1 MINNNTSKNRKNLI
15 SYINTKNKI
24 CNGLNKMQ
32 FVNQLGKKTMNEIKE
47 NVNKEFRK
55 QQLRFLG
62 RGCGNGINLRKSQ
75 GGKKKSFF
83 SKLDNCF
90 SETPILILPF

>member
-1 MINNNTSKNRKNLI
+1 MINNNTDKNRKNLQ
-15 SYINTKNKI
+15 SYINSKNKI
-24 CNGLNKMQ
+24 CNGLDKKSFM
-32 FVNQLGKKTMNEIKE
+32 NQLGKKPVGEIRDD
-47 NVNKEFRK
+47 VDKEFRK

-83 SKLDNCF
+83 SKFKRTKD
-90 SETPILILPF
+90 

>member
-1 MINNNTSKNRKNLI
+1 MVNNITDKNRKNLI
-15 SYINTKNKI
+15 NYINSKNKI

-32 FVNQLGKKTMNEIKE
+32 FVNQLGKKTVNEIRE
-47 NVNKEFRK
+47 NIDKEFRK

-75 GGKKKSFF
+75 GKKSLF
-83 SKLDNCF
+83 SKF
-90 SETPILILPF
+90 KRVR

>member
-1 MINNNTSKNRKNLI
+1 MVNNNTDKNRKNLEE
-15 SYINTKNKI
+15 YINSKNKI
-24 CNGLNKMQ
+24 CNGLDKKI
-32 FVNQLGKKTMNEIKE
+32 FIGQLGKKSVNEIRE
-47 NVNKEFRK
+47 NVDKEFRK

-83 SKLDNCF
+83 SKFKRTLRR
-90 SETPILILPF
+90 

>member
-1 MINNNTSKNRKNLI
+1 MVNNNTVNNRKNLEY
-15 SYINTKNKI
+15 YINSKNKI
-24 CNGLNKMQ
+24 CNGLNKKSFMD
-32 FVNQLGKKTMNEIKE
+32 QLGQKTVSEIRQ
-47 NVNKEFRK
+47 NVDKEFRR

-83 SKLDNCF
+83 SKFKRVN
-90 SETPILILPF
+90 

>member
-1 MINNNTSKNRKNLI
+1 MLNNNTERNRKNLED
-15 SYINTKNKI
+15 YINSKNII
-24 CNGLNKMQ
+24 CNGLDKNFFMK
-32 FVNQLGKKTMNEIKE
+32 QLGQKPVSEIRK
-47 NVNKEFRK
+47 NVDKEFRK

-83 SKLDNCF
+83 SKFKRAKD
-90 SETPILILPF
+90 

>member
-62 RGCGNGINLRKSQ
+62 RGCGNGINLRKTQ
-75 GGKKKSFF
+75 GKKGLF
-83 SKLDNCF
+83 SKF
-90 SETPILILPF
+90 KRVR

>member
-1 MINNNTSKNRKNLI
+1 MVNNNTAKNRKNLI
-15 SYINTKNKI
+15 NYINTKNKI
-24 CNGLNKMQ
+24 CDGLNKMQ

-62 RGCGNGINLRKSQ
+62 RGCGNGINLRKTQ
-75 GGKKKSFF
+75 GKKGLF
-83 SKLDNCF
+83 SKF
-90 SETPILILPF
+90 KRVR

>member
-1 MINNNTSKNRKNLI
+1 MVNNNTAKNRKNLI
-15 SYINTKNKI
+15 NYINTKNKI
-24 CNGLNKMQ
+24 CDGLNKMQ

-75 GGKKKSFF
+75 GKKSLF
-83 SKLDNCF
+83 SKF
-90 SETPILILPF
+90 KRVR

>member
-1 MINNNTSKNRKNLI
+1 MVNNNTAKNRKNLI
-15 SYINTKNKI
+15 NYINTKNKI
-24 CNGLNKMQ
+24 CNGLNKMH
-32 FVNQLGKKTMNEIKE
+32 FVNQLGKKTVNEIKE

-75 GGKKKSFF
+75 GKKSLF
-83 SKLDNCF
+83 SKF
-90 SETPILILPF
+90 KRVR

>member
-1 MINNNTSKNRKNLI
+1 
-15 SYINTKNKI
+15 
-24 CNGLNKMQ
+24 MQ

-62 RGCGNGINLRKSQ
+62 RGCGNGINLRKTQ
-75 GGKKKSFF
+75 GKKGLF
-83 SKLDNCF
+83 SKF
-90 SETPILILPF
+90 KRVR

>member
-1 MINNNTSKNRKNLI
+1 MLNNNTERNRKNLED
-15 SYINTKNKI
+15 YIKSKNII
-24 CNGLNKMQ
+24 CNGLNKKFFM
-32 FVNQLGKKTMNEIKE
+32 NQLGQKPVSEIRQ
-47 NVNKEFRK
+47 NVDKEFRK

-83 SKLDNCF
+83 SKF
-90 SETPILILPF
+90 KQVKA

>member
-1 MINNNTSKNRKNLI
+1 MVNNNTAKNRKNLLN
-15 SYINTKNKI
+15 YINSKNKI

-62 RGCGNGINLRKSQ
+62 RGCGDGINLRKTR
-75 GGKKKSFF
+75 GKKGLF
-83 SKLDNCF
+83 SKF
-90 SETPILILPF
+90 KRVR